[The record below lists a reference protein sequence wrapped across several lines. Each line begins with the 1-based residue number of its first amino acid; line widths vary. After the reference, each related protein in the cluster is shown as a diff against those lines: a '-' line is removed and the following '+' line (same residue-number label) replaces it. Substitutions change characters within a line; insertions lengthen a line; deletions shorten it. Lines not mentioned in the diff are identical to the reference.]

1 MAGYPGAV
9 AVAAQDSGSRNVDTP
24 GTFALRYVVPGIV
37 ASLLIVLGSLG
48 VGWLPL
54 NSELYSWPLIEALR
68 GTTSGSVVSKVAVL
82 LGVGLLLQSW
92 LVLGFGVMHQDLR
105 DLRRLWWTLA
115 AWGLPLLLTFPMF
128 SRDVYSY
135 FAQGLLLTQGK
146 DPYTSGVVDVPGWFG
161 TGADPLWG
169 ESPAPYG
176 PLFLVL
182 ERGVASFVPDSPLVG
197 AYVFRLIVV
206 IGVVLIAWS
215 VPRLARL
222 HGIPAPKAFWLIA
235 LNPLVFIH
243 LVVGIH
249 NDALV
254 AGFIAL
260 AFVVALREEPWAG
273 PTAVVLVALSAA
285 VKPIG
290 LLALPFVGL
299 IWAGR
304 RAGLRR
310 RMGFWAISGV
320 ITVAVFLILS
330 LLSRTQWG
338 WLAALG
344 TPGKVRTWL
353 SPPTAIGTVL
363 GEVGSWVGITSV
375 DSMISVMRLIGQ
387 LVAVGILLWLVL
399 KPEGRSATRGA
410 GLAFMTVV
418 FLGPVVQ
425 PWYLLWGL
433 PLLVAAG
440 LRRNEFR
447 AVLLGT
453 ALLTLHALATSSST
467 QDTLFELSE
476 GVGLL
481 LVGAIVV
488 VVLLTSPRER
498 RLLLGAPGDTGLLPE
513 NPVTAGIAASRIIV
527 GPEREHPPRGSD
539 AAS

>member
-1 MAGYPGAV
+1 MVTTEGSGARDID
-9 AVAAQDSGSRNVDTP
+9 AASA
-24 GTFALRYVVPGIV
+24 FALRYVVPGAV

-54 NSELYSWPLIEALR
+54 NSELYSWPLVEALR
-68 GTTSGSVVSKVAVL
+68 GSNSGSIVSKLAVFIGVA
-82 LGVGLLLQSW
+82 LLLQSW
-92 LVLGFGVMHQDLR
+92 LVLGYAVMHQDLR
-105 DLRRLWWTLA
+105 DEKRLWWTFA
-115 AWGLPLLLTFPMF
+115 AWGSPLLLALPMF

-135 FAQGLLLTQGK
+135 YAQGILLTQGR
-146 DPYTSGVVDVPGWFG
+146 DPYTSGVVDIPGWFG

-176 PLFLVL
+176 PLFLIL
-182 ERGVASFVPDSPLVG
+182 ERGVANFTDSPLLG

-206 IGVVLIAWS
+206 VGVVLMAWA
-215 VPRLARL
+215 VPQLAKM
-222 HGIPAPKAFWLIA
+222 HGISASKAFWLVV
-235 LNPLVFIH
+235 LNPLVFVH

-254 AGFIAL
+254 TGFLAL
-260 AFVVALREEPWAG
+260 AFVLALAG
-273 PTAVVLVALSAA
+273 RPAIGVVLVALSAA

-290 LLALPFVGL
+290 LLALPFIGL

-304 RAGLRR
+304 RAGFSRR
-310 RMGFWAISGV
+310 VVFWGASAL
-320 ITVAVFLILS
+320 ITLVVFAVLS
-330 LLSRTQWG
+330 LGSRTQMG
-338 WLAALG
+338 WLSALA

-353 SPPTAIGTVL
+353 SPPTALGTIV
-363 GEVGSWVGITSV
+363 GEVGSWFGITSV
-375 DSMISVMRLIGQ
+375 DSMISVFRLIGQ
-387 LVAVGILLWLVL
+387 VVALAIVAWLVL
-399 KPEGRSATRGA
+399 KPEGRSATRAA
-410 GLAFMTVV
+410 GLAFMVVV

-433 PLLVAAG
+433 PLVVAAG

-481 LVGAIVV
+481 VVGVV
-488 VVLLTSPRER
+488 IAVTLLTSPRER
-498 RLLLGAPGDTGLLPE
+498 RLLLGAPGDAGLLPD
-513 NPVTAGIAASRIIV
+513 NPVAAGIAASRIIT
-527 GPEREHPPRGSD
+527 GPLPPAKPESGTQGSVR
-539 AAS
+539 

>member
-1 MAGYPGAV
+1 MAFTAY
-9 AVAAQDSGSRNVDTP
+9 DSGSRDVDSP
-24 GTFALRYVVPGIV
+24 GAFALRYVVPGSV

-54 NSELYSWPLIEALR
+54 NSQLYDWPLIEALR
-68 GTTSGSVVSKVAVL
+68 GTTSGSVVSKIAVL
-82 LGVGLLLQSW
+82 LGVALLLQSW
-92 LVLGFGVMHQDLR
+92 LVLGYGVMHQKLL

-115 AWGLPLLLTFPMF
+115 AWGVPLLLTFPMF

-135 FAQGLLLTQGK
+135 FAQGLLLTEGK

-176 PLFLVL
+176 PLFLIL
-182 ERGVASFVPDSPLVG
+182 ERGVANFVPDSPLMG
-197 AYVFRLIVV
+197 AYVFRAIVV
-206 IGVVLIAWS
+206 VGVLLLAWS
-215 VPRLARL
+215 VPKLARL
-222 HGIPAPKAFWLIA
+222 HGISASKAFWLVA

-249 NDALV
+249 NDALL

-260 AFVVALREEPWAG
+260 AFVVVLRNEPWAG
-273 PTAVVLVALSAA
+273 PVAVVLVALSAA

-290 LLALPFVGL
+290 LIALPFVGL
-299 IWAGR
+299 AWAGR
-304 RAGLRR
+304 RAGLPRR
-310 RMGFWAISGV
+310 VGFWAMSGA
-320 ITVAVFLILS
+320 ITVAVFLLLS
-330 LLSRTQWG
+330 LVSRTQWG

-353 SPPTAIGTVL
+353 SPPTAVGTIFGQL
-363 GEVGSWVGITSV
+363 GDWVGITSV
-375 DSMISVMRLIGQ
+375 DTMISVVRLIAQ
-387 LVAVGILLWLVL
+387 VVAVGILLWLAL

-418 FLGPVVQ
+418 LLGPVVQ

-433 PLLVAAG
+433 PLLVATG

-453 ALLTLHALATSSST
+453 ALLTLHALVTSSST
-467 QDTLFELSE
+467 QDSFLELSE
-476 GVGLL
+476 VFGLL
-481 LVGAIVV
+481 LVTAIVV
-488 VVLLTSPRER
+488 LVLVTSPRER
-498 RLLLGAPGDTGLLPE
+498 RLLLGAPGDPGLMPE
-513 NPVTAGIAASRIIV
+513 DPIAAGVAKSRVIT
-527 GPEREHPPRGSD
+527 GPDP
-539 AAS
+539 ASSG

>member
-1 MAGYPGAV
+1 VAFTAHDPGSRDVDSPGA
-9 AVAAQDSGSRNVDTP
+9 
-24 GTFALRYVVPGIV
+24 FALRYVVPGAV

-54 NSELYSWPLIEALR
+54 NSQMYDWPLIEALR
-68 GTTSGSVVSKVAVL
+68 GTTSGSVVSKLAVL
-82 LGVGLLLQSW
+82 LGVALLLQSW
-92 LVLGFGVMHQDLR
+92 LILGYGVMHQQML

-115 AWGLPLLLTFPMF
+115 AWGAPLLLTFPMF

-135 FAQGLLLTQGK
+135 FAQGLLLTEGK

-176 PLFLVL
+176 PLFLIL
-182 ERGVASFVPDSPLVG
+182 ERGVANFVPDSPLVG
-197 AYVFRLIVV
+197 AYVFRAIVV
-206 IGVVLIAWS
+206 VGVLLLAWS
-215 VPRLARL
+215 VPKLARL
-222 HGIPAPKAFWLIA
+222 HGISPSKAFWLVA

-249 NDALV
+249 NDALL

-260 AFVVALREEPWAG
+260 AFVVALRNEPWAG
-273 PTAVVLVALSAA
+273 PAAVVLVALSGA

-290 LLALPFVGL
+290 LIALPFVGL

-304 RAGLRR
+304 RAGFGRR
-310 RMGFWAISGV
+310 VGFWVMSGA
-320 ITVAVFLILS
+320 ITVAVFVLLS
-330 LLSRTQWG
+330 LVSRTQWG
-338 WLAALG
+338 WLSALG

-353 SPPTAIGTVL
+353 SPPTALGTIL

-375 DSMISVMRLIGQ
+375 DSMVSVMRLIAQ
-387 LVAVGILLWLVL
+387 VIAVGILLWLVL

-476 GVGLL
+476 GLGLL
-481 LVGAIVV
+481 IVAAIVV

-498 RLLLGAPGDTGLLPE
+498 RLLLGAPGDNGLLPD
-513 NPVTAGIAASRIIV
+513 NPVAAGVAASRIIT
-527 GPEREHPPRGSD
+527 GPQPVTGGG
-539 AAS
+539 

>member
-1 MAGYPGAV
+1 V
-9 AVAAQDSGSRNVDTP
+9 AVTTEGSGARDIDAPSA
-24 GTFALRYVVPGIV
+24 FALRYVVPGAV

-54 NSELYSWPLIEALR
+54 NSELYSWPLVEALR
-68 GTTSGSVVSKVAVL
+68 GSNSGSIVSKLAVF
-82 LGVGLLLQSW
+82 LGVALLLQSW
-92 LVLGFGVMHQDLR
+92 LVLGFAVMHHNLR
-105 DLRRLWWTLA
+105 DVRRLWWTFA
-115 AWGLPLLLTFPMF
+115 AWGLPLLFTLPMF

-135 FAQGLLLTQGK
+135 YAQGVLLTEGK

-176 PLFLVL
+176 PLFLIL
-182 ERGVASFVPDSPLVG
+182 ERGVANFTDSPLFG

-206 IGVVLIAWS
+206 IGVVLMAWS
-215 VPRLARL
+215 VPLLARM
-222 HGIPAPKAFWLIA
+222 HGISSSKAFWLVV
-235 LNPLVFIH
+235 LNPLVLVH

-254 AGFIAL
+254 TGFLAV
-260 AFVVALREEPWAG
+260 AFVAALSGRAALG
-273 PTAVVLVALSAA
+273 VVFVALSAA

-290 LLALPFVGL
+290 LLALPFIGL

-304 RAGLRR
+304 RAGFSRR
-310 RMGFWAISGV
+310 VWFWAASGA
-320 ITVAVFLILS
+320 ITVAVFVVLS
-330 LLSRTQWG
+330 LVSRTQLG
-338 WLAALG
+338 WLAALA

-353 SPPTAIGTVL
+353 SPPTALGTIF
-363 GEVGSWVGITSV
+363 GEVGSWLGVTNV
-375 DSMISVMRLIGQ
+375 DTMISVFRLLGQ
-387 LVAVGILLWLVL
+387 VMALAIVAWLVL
-399 KPEGRSATRGA
+399 KPEGRSATRAA
-410 GLAFMTVV
+410 GLAFMVVV

-476 GVGLL
+476 GVGLI
-481 LVGAIVV
+481 LVGAVV
-488 VVLLTSPRER
+488 AVVLLTSPRER
-498 RLLLGAPGDTGLLPE
+498 RLLLGAPGDAGLLPD
-513 NPVTAGIAASRIIV
+513 NPVAAGIAASRIIT
-527 GPEREHPPRGSD
+527 GPSGHTGPDGGSSERVP
-539 AAS
+539 